1 MRKKP
6 SPFVLTLLL
15 FSLLPGHL
23 QSQSCPITITH
34 LEPRASVVSPP
45 PTSVPPYL
53 KILFQNNSVLAIT
66 RVVFEVHFLGAFGE
80 FTATHSVPGHASDVS
95 VWSDAAFVR
104 QYGDAMDL
112 EVRPD
117 KVVWANGT
125 TWLDDGSHL
134 CSKVFAAAA
143 QHPRVP
149 SQTVVVRA
157 DSLAGIAVFPGNTQ
171 EADASP
177 APEQDQ
183 EAAGQAA
190 KQPASLLVPPSG
202 NAPVADESAPV
213 QMARFS
219 HVHSGP
225 PLELDPIVLDIKE
238 LPLIQPRLLPLRGIL
253 LCPVVAD
260 YLDVGGAGRLY
271 TSIRNKSDHTV
282 ESIVFTVRSGEAR
295 QTIRENVALVPG
307 KHATAAWHADPP
319 LPGDAETFL
328 QVDKIVFADGNVWS
342 DGGHGMCSVSASRQ
356 ATDNTSQLASTLAT
370 AVQQPNPAL
379 PLIVQGPARTQGPAT
394 APQGSIQ
401 PSPAAAIPQPGG
413 PTTATVSA
421 TSNASVTEE
430 ATPEAMRRNAPLI
443 AEKKASVCAITT
455 TPPGATV
462 SIDGKRL
469 GESPLVFVL
478 LRKDEVRHVTL
489 SLPGYQTVE
498 YQLWPDGSPVSLNIH
513 FAASGERASVAQ

>member
-53 KILFQNNSVLAIT
+53 KILFQNNSALAIT

-95 VWSDAAFVR
+95 VWSDAAFVQ

-134 CSKVFAAAA
+134 CSKVFRAAA

-149 SQTVVVRA
+149 SQTVVVGA
-157 DSLAGIAVFPGNTQ
+157 DSLAGIAAFTGNPQ
-171 EADASP
+171 QADASP
-177 APEQDQ
+177 APARGQ
-183 EAAGQAA
+183 EAADQAA
-190 KQPASLLVPPSG
+190 TQPPSLLVPPSG

-219 HVHSGP
+219 YVHSGP
-225 PLELDPIVLDIKE
+225 PLELDPIVLDIKD
-238 LPLIQPRLLPLRGIL
+238 LPLIQPRLFPLRGIL

-307 KHATAAWHADPP
+307 KQTTAAWHTDPP
-319 LPGDAETFL
+319 LPVDAETFL

-356 ATDNTSQLASTLAT
+356 ATDDTSQLASTLAP
-370 AVQQPNPAL
+370 AVHQPNPAL
-379 PLIVQGPARTQGPAT
+379 PLVVQGPPAIQGPAT
-394 APQGSIQ
+394 ATQDSIR
-401 PSPAAAIPQPGG
+401 PSPAAAIPRPV
-413 PTTATVSA
+413 PTTVTVSA

-430 ATPEAMRRNAPLI
+430 ATSEAMRRNAPLI

-455 TPPGATV
+455 TRP
-462 SIDGKRL
+462 R
-469 GESPLVFVL
+469 
-478 LRKDEVRHVTL
+478 RH
-489 SLPGYQTVE
+489 GFDRWQ
-498 YQLWPDGSPVSLNIH
+498 
-513 FAASGERASVAQ
+513 ASW